1 MVYEKAFTGFLSCFF
16 ALSVIFTSLVFAPV
30 SAEGSGGVKFGV
42 MSDLHFHDGTT
53 GIDSNIYTMLNY
65 YKEQNVDAILVL
77 GDVAN
82 SAKETQFAKFT
93 TAWDAVFTDSKT
105 APRRLV
111 LMGNHEFENA
121 YYERETVADA
131 QQRYMTAY
139 GYDTLNF
146 NVKVNGYHFIGINS
160 ESAAIDGSYTETTV
174 SWLTAQLD
182 AAVEENRNAPIFVGC
197 HQPIF
202 ETTYGS
208 GHGAGNT
215 MLLKKL
221 LKKYPQV
228 VYFSG
233 HSHRPCENERCIWQG
248 EFTCIDCTSMQ
259 YVSLEPDVN
268 PSDAYQAQ
276 GSLLVNVD
284 ESAGKITVNRKR
296 INNGVSP
303 KTVKDAKAP
312 WVLSL
317 PLSTESFVYTDARIN
332 DRTAPV
338 FPENA
343 GITVSD
349 VSADSAGI
357 AFPSAAHSDY
367 VHSYNVTLT
376 NNKTGNC
383 DFSETYITDYYID
396 INNMKPQQSFTVSG
410 LSVNT
415 EYTVSVKAAESFGL
429 ESEPLTA
436 SFTTEA
442 FDEVFSG
449 YTETYSYTTSN
460 GEHPTLFNETEGVTF
475 SSENV
480 IGTYDTYGGKK
491 IFVAQR
497 IDGMLSGSLR
507 YDFADKYITKF
518 NAALYLMDAFVQN
531 YSCDYL
537 IKLEALTEGSDSF
550 TEVPLTINSRETVIG
565 KEDYSRALVSNVSA
579 FPDKTTA
586 IRITL
591 APHAAA
597 DFKAGGKGYTL
608 RLDEISA
615 ELVSAKVAVDEL
627 DNLDKITESGNI
639 ELHKETFGTDM
650 YSGVTKKANDAAGI
664 IRYNAQGNKELTSVY
679 MEMLIMDAHFDD
691 INDSVSLTAVSG
703 DTLTPL
709 TVDFTKCNI
718 VNDNVANSVYRYKL
732 LCNNLP
738 LNTDAV
744 IITLDPNG
752 KNYINYTAIID
763 KVYIFND
770 VYTTGD
776 ANGDGVLNIL
786 DFVYLKK
793 TVAEAADK
801 KIPACDFNHDGKL
814 DGSDLVNMRKKL
826 LKTA

>member
-1 MVYEKAFTGFLSCFF
+1 MKKAFTGFLSCFF
-16 ALSVIFTSLVFAPV
+16 ALSIIFTSLVFAPV

-93 TAWDAVFTDSKT
+93 TAWNAVFTDSKT

-131 QQRYMTAY
+131 QQRYMTVY

-160 ESAAIDGSYTETTV
+160 ESAAIDGKYTETTV
-174 SWLTAQLD
+174 SWLEAQLV
-182 AAVEENRNAPIFVGC
+182 AAAAEDPDAPIFVGC

-215 MLLKKL
+215 NLLKEL
-221 LKKYPQV
+221 LKNYPQV

-338 FPENA
+338 FPANA
-343 GITVSD
+343 EITVSD

-480 IGTYDTYGGKK
+480 IGAYDIFGEKY

-497 IDGMLSGSLR
+497 MDGKLSGSLR
-507 YDFADKYITKF
+507 YDFADKYVTKF
-518 NAALYLMDAFVQN
+518 NAALYLMDKFVQN

-537 IKLEALTEGSDSF
+537 IKLEALTEGSDVF
-550 TEVPLTINSRETVIG
+550 TEVPLTINSRETVA
-565 KEDYSRALVSNVSA
+565 ENELYSRALISNASEL
-579 FPDKTTA
+579 PDKTTA

-591 APHAAA
+591 APHAAT
-597 DFKAGGKGYTL
+597 DFVAGGEVYTL

-615 ELVSAKVAVDEL
+615 ELVSAKVMIDEL
-627 DNLDKITESGNI
+627 DDLDKITESGNI
-639 ELHKETFGTDM
+639 KLHKEKFGTDM
-650 YSGVTKKANDAAGI
+650 YSGVTKNANDAAGI

-679 MEMLIMDAHFDD
+679 MEMLIMDTFFRD
-691 INDSVSLTAVSG
+691 IKDSASLTAVSG

-709 TVDFTKCNI
+709 AFDFTKCNI
-718 VNDNVANSVYRYKL
+718 VKDNGAYSVYRYKL
-732 LCNNLP
+732 ICNNLP
-738 LNTDAV
+738 FNTDAV
-744 IITLDPNG
+744 IITIDPNG
-752 KNYINYTAIID
+752 KNTNYTAIID

-793 TVAEAADK
+793 TVAKADDK

-814 DGSDLVNMRKKL
+814 DGSDLINMRKKL

>member
-1 MVYEKAFTGFLSCFF
+1 MKKAFTGFLSCFF
-16 ALSVIFTSLVFAPV
+16 ALSVIFTSLFFAPV

-93 TAWDAVFTDSKT
+93 SAWDSVFTDAES
-105 APRRLV
+105 APKRLV
-111 LMGNHEFENA
+111 IMGNHEYEKA
-121 YYERETVADA
+121 YYKNETIKQA

-160 ESAAIDGSYTETTV
+160 ESAAIDGRYTETTV
-174 SWLTAQLD
+174 SWLEAQLV
-182 AAVEENRNAPIFVGC
+182 AAAAEDPDAPIFVGC

-215 MLLKKL
+215 MPLKEL

-296 INNGVSP
+296 INNDVSP

-332 DRTAPV
+332 DRTAPA

-460 GEHPTLFNETEGVTF
+460 GEHSTLFNETEGVTF
-475 SSENV
+475 SSDNMDT
-480 IGTYDTYGGKK
+480 TYDIFGEKY

-497 IDGMLSGSLR
+497 MDGMLSGSLR
-507 YDFADKYITKF
+507 YDFTDKYVTRF
-518 NAALYLMDAFVQN
+518 NAALYLMDEFVQN

-537 IKLEALTEGSDSF
+537 IKLEALKEGSDSF
-550 TEVPLTINSRETVIG
+550 TEVPLTINSRETVAENE
-565 KEDYSRALVSNVSA
+565 KYSRALISNASA
-579 FPDKTTA
+579 LPDKTTA

-591 APHAAA
+591 APHVATGY
-597 DFKAGGKGYTL
+597 KAGGVGYTL

-615 ELVSAKVAVDEL
+615 ELVSSKVMIDEL
-627 DNLDKITESGNI
+627 DDLVKITESGNI

-650 YSGVTKKANDAAGI
+650 YSGVTKKADDAAGI

-679 MEMLIMDAHFDD
+679 MEMLIMDTFFKD
-691 INDSVSLTAVSG
+691 IKDSVSLTAVSG

-709 TVDFTKCNI
+709 AFDFTKCNI
-718 VNDNVANSVYRYKL
+718 VNDNGERSVYRYKL
-732 LCNNLP
+732 ICNNLP
-738 LNTDAV
+738 FNTDAV

-763 KVYIFND
+763 KVYVFND

-814 DGSDLVNMRKKL
+814 DGSDLINMRKKL

>member
-1 MVYEKAFTGFLSCFF
+1 MKKAFTGFLSCFF

-82 SAKETQFAKFT
+82 SAKKSQFDKFT
-93 TAWDAVFTDSKT
+93 TAWDSVFTDAKS
-105 APRRLV
+105 APKRLV
-111 LMGNHEFENA
+111 IMGNHEYEKA
-121 YYERETVADA
+121 YYNDETIEQA
-131 QQRYMTAY
+131 QQRYMNAY

-160 ESAAIDGSYTETTV
+160 ESAAIDGKYTETTV
-174 SWLTAQLD
+174 SWLEEQLV
-182 AAVEENRNAPIFVGC
+182 AAAAEDSDAPIFIGC
-197 HQPIF
+197 HQPMF

-215 MLLKKL
+215 KPLKEL

-276 GSLLVNVD
+276 GSLLVDVD

-317 PLSTESFVYTDARIN
+317 PLRTESFVYTDARIN
-332 DRTAPV
+332 KRTAPV
-338 FPENA
+338 FPANA
-343 GITVSD
+343 EITVSD

-480 IGTYDTYGGKK
+480 IGAYDIFGEKY

-497 IDGMLSGSLR
+497 MDGKLSGSLR
-507 YDFADKYITKF
+507 YDFADKYVTKF
-518 NAALYLMDAFVQN
+518 NAALYLMDKFVQN

-537 IKLEALTEGSDSF
+537 IKLEALTEGSDVF
-550 TEVPLTINSRETVIG
+550 TEVPLTINSRETVA
-565 KEDYSRALVSNVSA
+565 ENELYSRALISNASEL
-579 FPDKTTA
+579 PDKTTA

-591 APHAAA
+591 APHAAT
-597 DFKAGGKGYTL
+597 DFVAGGEVYTL

-615 ELVSAKVAVDEL
+615 ELVSSKVMIDEL
-627 DNLDKITESGNI
+627 DDLDKITESGNI
-639 ELHKETFGTDM
+639 KLHKEIFGTDM
-650 YSGVTKKANDAAGI
+650 YSGVTKNADDAAGI

-679 MEMLIMDAHFDD
+679 MEMLIMDSFFKD
-691 INDSVSLTAVSG
+691 IKDSVSLTAVSG

-709 TVDFTKCNI
+709 TVDFTKCNT
-718 VNDNVANSVYRYKL
+718 VKDNGFYSVYRYKL

-738 LNTDAV
+738 FNTDAV

-752 KNYINYTAIID
+752 KNYTNYTAIID

>member
-1 MVYEKAFTGFLSCFF
+1 MKKAFTGFLSCFF

-53 GIDSNIYTMLNY
+53 GIDSNISTMLNY

-82 SAKETQFAKFT
+82 SAKKSQFDKFT
-93 TAWDAVFTDSKT
+93 TAWDSVFTDAKS
-105 APRRLV
+105 APKRLV
-111 LMGNHEFENA
+111 IMGNHEYEKA
-121 YYERETVADA
+121 YYNDETIEQA
-131 QQRYMTAY
+131 QQRYMNAY

-160 ESAAIDGSYTETTV
+160 ESAAIDGKYTETTV
-174 SWLTAQLD
+174 SWLEEQLV
-182 AAVEENRNAPIFVGC
+182 AAAAEDSDAPIFIGC
-197 HQPIF
+197 HQPMF

-215 MLLKKL
+215 KPLKEL

-276 GSLLVNVD
+276 GSLLVDVD

-317 PLSTESFVYTDARIN
+317 PLRTESFVYTDARIN
-332 DRTAPV
+332 KRTAPV
-338 FPENA
+338 FPANA
-343 GITVSD
+343 EITVSD

-480 IGTYDTYGGKK
+480 IGAYDIFGEKY

-497 IDGMLSGSLR
+497 MDGKLSGSLR
-507 YDFADKYITKF
+507 YDFADKYVTKF
-518 NAALYLMDAFVQN
+518 NAALYLMDKFVQN

-537 IKLEALTEGSDSF
+537 IKLEALTEGSDVF
-550 TEVPLTINSRETVIG
+550 TEVPLTINSRETVA
-565 KEDYSRALVSNVSA
+565 ENELYSRALISNASEL
-579 FPDKTTA
+579 PDKTTA

-591 APHAAA
+591 APHAAT
-597 DFKAGGKGYTL
+597 DFVAGGEVYTL

-615 ELVSAKVAVDEL
+615 ELVSAKVMIDEL
-627 DNLDKITESGNI
+627 DDLDKITESGNI
-639 ELHKETFGTDM
+639 KLHKEKFGTDM
-650 YSGVTKKANDAAGI
+650 YSGVTKNANDAAGI

-679 MEMLIMDAHFDD
+679 MEMLIMDSFFKD
-691 INDSVSLTAVSG
+691 IKDSVSLTAVSG

-709 TVDFTKCNI
+709 AFDFTKCNI
-718 VNDNVANSVYRYKL
+718 VNDNGAYSVYRYKL

-738 LNTDAV
+738 FNTDAV

-752 KNYINYTAIID
+752 KNYTNYTAIID

-814 DGSDLVNMRKKL
+814 DGSDLINMRKKL

>member
-1 MVYEKAFTGFLSCFF
+1 MKKAFTGFLSCFF

-93 TAWDAVFTDSKT
+93 TAWNAVFTDSKT

-131 QQRYMTAY
+131 QQRYMTVY

-160 ESAAIDGSYTETTV
+160 ESAAIDGKYTETTV
-174 SWLTAQLD
+174 SWLEAQLV
-182 AAVEENRNAPIFVGC
+182 AAAAEDPDAPIFVGC

-215 MLLKKL
+215 NLLKEL
-221 LKKYPQV
+221 LKNYPQV

-338 FPENA
+338 FPANA
-343 GITVSD
+343 EITVSD

-480 IGTYDTYGGKK
+480 IGAYDIFGEKY

-497 IDGMLSGSLR
+497 MDGKLSGSLR
-507 YDFADKYITKF
+507 YDFADKYVTKF
-518 NAALYLMDAFVQN
+518 NAALYLMDKFVQN

-537 IKLEALTEGSDSF
+537 IKLEALTEGSDVF
-550 TEVPLTINSRETVIG
+550 TEVPLTINSRETVA
-565 KEDYSRALVSNVSA
+565 ENELYSRALISNASEL
-579 FPDKTTA
+579 PDKTTA

-591 APHAAA
+591 APHAAT
-597 DFKAGGKGYTL
+597 DFVAGGEVYTL

-615 ELVSAKVAVDEL
+615 ELVSAKVMIDEL
-627 DNLDKITESGNI
+627 DDLDKITESGNI
-639 ELHKETFGTDM
+639 KLHKEKFGTDM
-650 YSGVTKKANDAAGI
+650 YSGVTKNANDAAGI

-679 MEMLIMDAHFDD
+679 MEMLIMDTFFRD
-691 INDSVSLTAVSG
+691 IKDSASLTAVSG

-709 TVDFTKCNI
+709 AFDFTKCNI
-718 VNDNVANSVYRYKL
+718 VKDNGAYSVYRYKL
-732 LCNNLP
+732 ICNNLP
-738 LNTDAV
+738 FNTDAV
-744 IITLDPNG
+744 IITIDPNG
-752 KNYINYTAIID
+752 KNTNYTAIID

-793 TVAEAADK
+793 TVAKADDK

-814 DGSDLVNMRKKL
+814 DGSDLINMRKKL

>member
-1 MVYEKAFTGFLSCFF
+1 M
-16 ALSVIFTSLVFAPV
+16 
-30 SAEGSGGVKFGV
+30 
-42 MSDLHFHDGTT
+42 
-53 GIDSNIYTMLNY
+53 
-65 YKEQNVDAILVL
+65 
-77 GDVAN
+77 
-82 SAKETQFAKFT
+82 
-93 TAWDAVFTDSKT
+93 
-105 APRRLV
+105 
-111 LMGNHEFENA
+111 
-121 YYERETVADA
+121 TV
-131 QQRYMTAY
+131 
-139 GYDTLNF
+139 
-146 NVKVNGYHFIGINS
+146 V
-160 ESAAIDGSYTETTV
+160 
-174 SWLTAQLD
+174 
-182 AAVEENRNAPIFVGC
+182 
-197 HQPIF
+197 
-202 ETTYGS
+202 
-208 GHGAGNT
+208 
-215 MLLKKL
+215 
-221 LKKYPQV
+221 
-228 VYFSG
+228 
-233 HSHRPCENERCIWQG
+233 
-248 EFTCIDCTSMQ
+248 
-259 YVSLEPDVN
+259 PDVN

-284 ESAGKITVNRKR
+284 ESAGKIAVNRKR

-343 GITVSD
+343 GITVSN

-429 ESEPLTA
+429 ESKPLTA

-480 IGTYDTYGGKK
+480 IGVYDTYGGKK

-497 IDGMLSGSLR
+497 TDGSKTGVLR

-537 IKLEALTEGSDSF
+537 IKLEALTDGSDLF
-550 TEVPLTINSRETVIG
+550 TEVPLTINSRETVAG
-565 KEDYSRALVSNVSA
+565 KETYSRALISNASA
-579 FPDKTTA
+579 LPDKTTA
-586 IRITL
+586 LRISL
-591 APHAAA
+591 APHAADNFA
-597 DFKAGGKGYTL
+597 AGGVGYTL

-738 LNTDAV
+738 FNTDAV

-752 KNYINYTAIID
+752 KNYTNYTAIID
-763 KVYIFND
+763 KVYVFND

>member
-1 MVYEKAFTGFLSCFF
+1 MKKAFTGFLSCFF

-30 SAEGSGGVKFGV
+30 SAEGGGGVKFGV

-53 GIDSNIYTMLNY
+53 GIDSNISTMLNY

-82 SAKETQFAKFT
+82 SAKKSQFDKFT
-93 TAWDAVFTDSKT
+93 TAWDSVFTDAKS
-105 APRRLV
+105 APKRLV
-111 LMGNHEFENA
+111 IMGNHEYEKA
-121 YYERETVADA
+121 YYNDETIEQA
-131 QQRYMTAY
+131 QQRYMTVY

-160 ESAAIDGSYTETTV
+160 ESAAIDGKYTETTV
-174 SWLTAQLD
+174 SWLEEQLV
-182 AAVEENRNAPIFVGC
+182 AAAAEDSDAPIFIGC
-197 HQPIF
+197 HQPMF

-215 MLLKKL
+215 KPLKEL

-276 GSLLVNVD
+276 GSLLVDVD

-317 PLSTESFVYTDARIN
+317 PLRTESFVYTDARIN
-332 DRTAPV
+332 KRTAPV
-338 FPENA
+338 FPANA
-343 GITVSD
+343 EITVSD

-480 IGTYDTYGGKK
+480 IGAYDTYGGKK

-497 IDGMLSGSLR
+497 TDGSKTGVLR
-507 YDFADKYITKF
+507 YDFADKYVTKF
-518 NAALYLMDAFVQN
+518 NAALYLMDKFVQN

-537 IKLEALTEGSDSF
+537 IKLEALTEGSDVF
-550 TEVPLTINSRETVIG
+550 TEVPLTINSRETVA
-565 KEDYSRALVSNVSA
+565 ENELYSRALISNASEL
-579 FPDKTTA
+579 PDKTTA

-591 APHAAA
+591 APHAAT
-597 DFKAGGKGYTL
+597 DFVAGGEVYTL

-615 ELVSAKVAVDEL
+615 ELVSAKVMIDEL
-627 DNLDKITESGNI
+627 DDLDKITESGNI
-639 ELHKETFGTDM
+639 KLHKEKFGTDM
-650 YSGVTKKANDAAGI
+650 YSGVTKNANDAAGI

-679 MEMLIMDAHFDD
+679 MEMLIMDSFFKD
-691 INDSVSLTAVSG
+691 IKDSVSLTAVSG

-709 TVDFTKCNI
+709 AFDFTKCNI
-718 VNDNVANSVYRYKL
+718 VNDNGAYSVYRYKL
-732 LCNNLP
+732 ICNNLP
-738 LNTDAV
+738 FNTDAV
-744 IITLDPNG
+744 IITIDPNG
-752 KNYINYTAIID
+752 KNTNYTAIID

-793 TVAEAADK
+793 TVAKADDK

-814 DGSDLVNMRKKL
+814 DGSDLINMRKKL

>member
-1 MVYEKAFTGFLSCFF
+1 MKKAFTGFLSCFF
-16 ALSVIFTSLVFAPV
+16 ALSVIFTSLVFVPV
-30 SAEGSGGVKFGV
+30 SAERSGGVKFGV

-93 TAWDAVFTDSKT
+93 TAWDSVFTDAES
-105 APRRLV
+105 APKRLV
-111 LMGNHEFENA
+111 IMGNHEFENA
-121 YYERETVADA
+121 YYKRETVADA

-160 ESAAIDGSYTETTV
+160 ESAAIDGRYTETTV
-174 SWLTAQLD
+174 SWLKAQLD
-182 AAVEENRNAPIFVGC
+182 AAAAEDPDAPIFVGC

-215 MLLKKL
+215 KL
-221 LKKYPQV
+221 LKELLKNYPQV

-343 GITVSD
+343 GITVSN

-475 SSENV
+475 SSDNMEK
-480 IGTYDTYGGKK
+480 TYD
-491 IFVAQR
+491 IFGEKYIFAAQR
-497 IDGMLSGSLR
+497 TDGSKTGVLR

-537 IKLEALTEGSDSF
+537 IKLEALTDGSDLF

-565 KEDYSRALVSNVSA
+565 KEGYSRALVSNVSA

-586 IRITL
+586 LRISL
-591 APHAAA
+591 APHAADNFA
-597 DFKAGGKGYTL
+597 AGGVGYTL

-615 ELVSAKVAVDEL
+615 ELVSAKVKIDEL
-627 DNLDKITESGNI
+627 DTLEKTSESSNV
-639 ELHKETFGTDM
+639 KTRSETFGANT
-650 YSGVTKKANDAAGI
+650 YHGVTKDANEAAGV
-664 IRYNAQGNKELTSVY
+664 IRYAAQSGKEITSVY
-679 MEMLIMDAHFDD
+679 MEMLIMDAFFKD
-691 INDSVSLTAVSG
+691 IKDSVSLTAVSG

-709 TVDFTKCNI
+709 AFDFTKCNI
-718 VNDNVANSVYRYKL
+718 VNDNGAYSVYRYKL

-738 LNTDAV
+738 FNTDAV

-752 KNYINYTAIID
+752 KNYTNYTAIID
-763 KVYIFND
+763 KVYVFND

-814 DGSDLVNMRKKL
+814 DGNDLINMRKKL

>member
-1 MVYEKAFTGFLSCFF
+1 MVYEKSFYRVSELFLCTICYFYI
-16 ALSVIFTSLVFAPV
+16 ACFAPV

-53 GIDSNIYTMLNY
+53 GIDSNISTMLNY

-111 LMGNHEFENA
+111 IMGNHEFENA
-121 YYERETVADA
+121 YYKRETVADA

-160 ESAAIDGSYTETTV
+160 ESAAIDGRYTETTV
-174 SWLTAQLD
+174 SWLKAQLD

-221 LKKYPQV
+221 LKNYPQV

-276 GSLLVNVD
+276 GSLLVDVD

-332 DRTAPV
+332 ERTAPV
-338 FPENA
+338 FPANA
-343 GITVSD
+343 EITVSD

-480 IGTYDTYGGKK
+480 IGAYDIFGEKY

-497 IDGMLSGSLR
+497 MDGKLSGSLR
-507 YDFADKYITKF
+507 YDFADKYVTKF
-518 NAALYLMDAFVQN
+518 NAALYLMDKFVQN

-537 IKLEALTEGSDSF
+537 IKLEALTEGSDVF
-550 TEVPLTINSRETVIG
+550 TEVPLTINSRETVA
-565 KEDYSRALVSNVSA
+565 ENELYSRALISNASEL
-579 FPDKTTA
+579 PDKTTA

-591 APHAAA
+591 APHAAT
-597 DFKAGGKGYTL
+597 DFVAGGEVYTL

-615 ELVSAKVAVDEL
+615 ELVSAKVMIDEL
-627 DNLDKITESGNI
+627 DDLDKITESGNI
-639 ELHKETFGTDM
+639 KLHKEKFGTDM
-650 YSGVTKKANDAAGI
+650 YSGVTKNANDAAGI

-679 MEMLIMDAHFDD
+679 MEMLIMDTFFRD
-691 INDSVSLTAVSG
+691 IKDSASLTAVSG

-709 TVDFTKCNI
+709 AFDFTKCNI
-718 VNDNVANSVYRYKL
+718 VKDNGAYSVYRYKL
-732 LCNNLP
+732 ICNNLP
-738 LNTDAV
+738 FNTDAV
-744 IITLDPNG
+744 IITIDPNG
-752 KNYINYTAIID
+752 KNTNYTAIID

-793 TVAEAADK
+793 TVAKADDK

>member
-1 MVYEKAFTGFLSCFF
+1 
-16 ALSVIFTSLVFAPV
+16 
-30 SAEGSGGVKFGV
+30 
-42 MSDLHFHDGTT
+42 
-53 GIDSNIYTMLNY
+53 
-65 YKEQNVDAILVL
+65 
-77 GDVAN
+77 
-82 SAKETQFAKFT
+82 
-93 TAWDAVFTDSKT
+93 
-105 APRRLV
+105 
-111 LMGNHEFENA
+111 
-121 YYERETVADA
+121 
-131 QQRYMTAY
+131 
-139 GYDTLNF
+139 
-146 NVKVNGYHFIGINS
+146 
-160 ESAAIDGSYTETTV
+160 
-174 SWLTAQLD
+174 
-182 AAVEENRNAPIFVGC
+182 
-197 HQPIF
+197 
-202 ETTYGS
+202 
-208 GHGAGNT
+208 
-215 MLLKKL
+215 
-221 LKKYPQV
+221 
-228 VYFSG
+228 
-233 HSHRPCENERCIWQG
+233 
-248 EFTCIDCTSMQ
+248 
-259 YVSLEPDVN
+259 
-268 PSDAYQAQ
+268 
-276 GSLLVNVD
+276 
-284 ESAGKITVNRKR
+284 
-296 INNGVSP
+296 
-303 KTVKDAKAP
+303 
-312 WVLSL
+312 
-317 PLSTESFVYTDARIN
+317 
-332 DRTAPV
+332 
-338 FPENA
+338 
-343 GITVSD
+343 
-349 VSADSAGI
+349 
-357 AFPSAAHSDY
+357 
-367 VHSYNVTLT
+367 
-376 NNKTGNC
+376 
-383 DFSETYITDYYID
+383 
-396 INNMKPQQSFTVSG
+396 MKPQQSFTVSG

-475 SSENV
+475 SSDNMEK
-480 IGTYDTYGGKK
+480 TYD
-491 IFVAQR
+491 IFGEKYIFAAQR
-497 IDGMLSGSLR
+497 TDGSKTGVLR

-537 IKLEALTEGSDSF
+537 IKLEALTEGSDLF
-550 TEVPLTINSRETVIG
+550 TEVPLTINSRETAAG
-565 KEDYSRALVSNVSA
+565 KETYSRALISNA
-579 FPDKTTA
+579 FALPDKTTA
-586 IRITL
+586 LRISL
-591 APHAAA
+591 APHAA
-597 DFKAGGKGYTL
+597 DKFPAGGVGYTL

-615 ELVSAKVAVDEL
+615 ELVSAKVMIDEL
-627 DNLDKITESGNI
+627 DNLDKNTESGNI

-709 TVDFTKCNI
+709 ELDFTKCNI

-738 LNTDAV
+738 FNTDAV

-752 KNYINYTAIID
+752 KNYTNYTAIID

-814 DGSDLVNMRKKL
+814 DGNDLINMRKKL

>member
-1 MVYEKAFTGFLSCFF
+1 MKKAFTGFLSCFF

-53 GIDSNIYTMLNY
+53 GIDSNISTMLNY

-82 SAKETQFAKFT
+82 SAKETQFDKFT
-93 TAWDAVFTDSKT
+93 TAWDSVFTDAKS
-105 APRRLV
+105 APKRLV
-111 LMGNHEFENA
+111 IMGNHEYEKA
-121 YYERETVADA
+121 YYNDETIEQA
-131 QQRYMTAY
+131 QQRYMNAY

-160 ESAAIDGSYTETTV
+160 ESAAIDGKYTETTV
-174 SWLTAQLD
+174 SWLEEQLVAAAAED
-182 AAVEENRNAPIFVGC
+182 ADAPIFIGC
-197 HQPIF
+197 HQPMF

-215 MLLKKL
+215 EPLKKL
-221 LKKYPQV
+221 LKNYPQV

-284 ESAGKITVNRKR
+284 ESVGKITVNRKR

-303 KTVKDAKAP
+303 KTVKDAKEP

-332 DRTAPV
+332 KRTAPA
-338 FPENA
+338 FPKNA
-343 GITVSD
+343 EITVSG

-357 AFPSAAHSDY
+357 AFPSATHSDY

-383 DFSETYITDYYID
+383 DFSETFITDYYID

-480 IGTYDTYGGKK
+480 KEDYDTYGGKK

-507 YDFADKYITKF
+507 YDFTDKYVTRF
-518 NAALYLMDAFVQN
+518 NAALYLDDANVNN
-531 YSCDYL
+531 YSCDYI
-537 IKLEALTEGSDSF
+537 IKLEALTEGSDVF
-550 TEVPLTINSRETVIG
+550 TDVPLTINSRETVIG
-565 KEDYSRALVSNVSA
+565 KKDYSRALVSNVSA

-591 APHAAA
+591 APHAADNFA
-597 DFKAGGKGYTL
+597 AGGLYYTL

-615 ELVSAKVAVDEL
+615 ELVSAKVMIDEL
-627 DNLDKITESGNI
+627 DDLVKITESGNI
-639 ELHKETFGTDM
+639 ELHKETFGNDM

-679 MEMLIMDAHFDD
+679 VEMLIMDTFFRD
-691 INDSVSLTAVSG
+691 IKDSASLTAVSG
-703 DTLTPL
+703 DTLIPL
-709 TVDFTKCNI
+709 TVDFTKCNTI
-718 VNDNVANSVYRYKL
+718 KDNGSHSVYRYKL
-732 LCNNLP
+732 FCDSLP
-738 LNTDAV
+738 INTDAV
-744 IITLDPNG
+744 IITIDPNG
-752 KNYINYTAIID
+752 KNTNYTAIID
-763 KVYIFND
+763 KVYLFTD
-770 VYTTGD
+770 VYATGD

-793 TVAEAADK
+793 TVAKAADK

-814 DGSDLVNMRKKL
+814 DGSDLINMRKKL